1 MNKHLNKEDET
12 NISYIITCLKENIRN
27 LACKD
32 NYCNLEKIFAKIKDD
47 NVIVFE
53 SLINYYLE
61 DISNFKISDVSGF
74 INSVEKL
81 SSFFDFAYFIYGNK
95 EKRQSYL
102 IQECGEKVADDLIAK
117 FCFAK
122 ERSIDLPLNLETL
135 TQYSI
140 SYKIKKKDMS
150 KTFIWIILRL
160 SIADY
165 LLNEK

>member
-61 DISNFKISDVSGF
+61 DISNFK
-74 INSVEKL
+74 
-81 SSFFDFAYFIYGNK
+81 
-95 EKRQSYL
+95 
-102 IQECGEKVADDLIAK
+102 
-117 FCFAK
+117 
-122 ERSIDLPLNLETL
+122 
-135 TQYSI
+135 
-140 SYKIKKKDMS
+140 
-150 KTFIWIILRL
+150 
-160 SIADY
+160 
-165 LLNEK
+165 